1 MGSRPARRKTMAN
14 QVKAIP
20 EGFHSVTPYLVV
32 QGAAQAI
39 DFSKRAFDAKE
50 VMRSDGPQGKIM
62 HAELMI
68 GDSRIMLSDEMNAT
82 CRSPQSLGGT
92 TSSLFLYVEDV
103 DKVFNQA
110 TAAAAKVVM
119 ALANQPW
126 GDRFGTLTDPF
137 GHVWSLA
144 THVEDV
150 APEEIDRRMKEMMA
164 KAAQRAQSAG

>member
-1 MGSRPARRKTMAN
+1 MTK
-14 QVKAIP
+14 VKAIP
-20 EGFHSVTPYLVV
+20 EGYHTVTPYLTV

-39 DFSKRAFDAKE
+39 DFYKRAFGAKE
-50 VMRSDGPQGKIM
+50 VMRMDGPQGKVV
-62 HAELMI
+62 HAEITI
-68 GDSRIMLSDEMNAT
+68 GDSRIMMSDEMSPT

-103 DKVFNQA
+103 DKIFDQA
-110 TAAAAKVVM
+110 VSAGAKVVM
-119 ALANQPW
+119 PLAVQPW

-150 APEEIDRRMKEMMA
+150 APAEIDRRMKEMMA

>member
-1 MGSRPARRKTMAN
+1 MAK

-20 EGFHSVTPYLVV
+20 EGYHSVTPYLMI

-39 DFSKRAFDAKE
+39 DFYKRAFGAKE
-50 VMRSDGPQGKIM
+50 LMHMDGPQGKIV
-62 HAELMI
+62 HAEIMI
-68 GDSRIMLSDEMNAT
+68 GDSRIMMSDEMGTA

-103 DKVFNQA
+103 DSVFNQA
-110 TAAAAKVVM
+110 TAAGAKVVM
-119 ALANQPW
+119 ALSDQPW

-164 KAAQRAQSAG
+164 KGSRTPSGLARSRKSCG